1 MTTLADFD
9 MTTLKIELRGIM
21 ALISVDRRTRKPLHR
36 QIYDSFRDRVIR
48 RELRA
53 GELVP
58 SSRLLARELRVSRL
72 PVLNAYAQLLAEGY
86 FESRVGAGTFI
97 ATSLPSQNQ
106 SLGAAAAR
114 IDYASRR
121 ISSCAAAMPRYE
133 RPVWA
138 GSLGPFQIG
147 QPDLH
152 SFPMEIWSKLIARYS
167 RRVQVKG
174 LQYGDPMGLPEL
186 REAIAVY
193 LRTARGVH
201 CETDQIM
208 IVSGSQQ
215 ALDLTIRV
223 IVDPGAAIWVEE
235 PGYWLVHHV
244 LRAAG
249 CRAMPVPVD
258 AEGLNVVAGIK
269 LNRKARAAFVA
280 PSHQYPLGVTMSAT
294 RRLQLLE
301 WAQRAGAWI
310 VEDDYDSEYRYNS
323 KPIASLQGMDHHG
336 RVIYIGTFSKVM
348 FPALRLG
355 YIVIPPDLVERFAAM
370 RQSMDLCPSHIPQSV
385 MHQFIR
391 EGHFAR
397 HIRRM
402 RPIYAE
408 RRAVLITELARVFG
422 EGAEIVGDEAGL
434 HLALVLPQLR
444 NDRQLAVRAANE
456 SLWLSPLSA
465 SFVGKSP
472 RHGFVLGFGNTR
484 ANQIPAAIRQ
494 LKRLCAYRLNIIR
507 GL

>member
-1 MTTLADFD
+1 MTTLVGFD
-9 MTTLKIELRGIM
+9 MTTLKAELRGI
-21 ALISVDRRTRKPLHR
+21 AELISVDRRARKPLHQ
-36 QIYDSFRDRVIR
+36 QIYDSFRDRIIR

-53 GELVP
+53 GEFVP
-58 SSRLLARELRVSRL
+58 SSRGLARELRVSRL

-97 ATSLPSQNQ
+97 AASLSTQQ
-106 SLGAAAAR
+106 AARSLGAVAAT
-114 IDYASRR
+114 IGNTSRR
-121 ISSCAAAMPRYE
+121 ISSRAAAMPPYE

-138 GSLGPFQIG
+138 GSLGPFQVG
-147 QPDLH
+147 QPDLY
-152 SFPMEIWSKLIARYS
+152 SFPMDIWSKLIARYS

-186 REAIAVY
+186 RETIAVY
-193 LRTARGVH
+193 LRTARGVR
-201 CETDQIM
+201 CEADQIM

-215 ALDLTIRV
+215 GLDLTTRV
-223 IVDPGAAIWVEE
+223 IVDPGAAVWIEE

-249 CRAMPVPVD
+249 CRSVPVPVD
-258 AEGLNVVAGIK
+258 AEGLNVAAGIR
-269 LNRKARAAFVA
+269 LARKARAAFVA

-301 WAQRAGAWI
+301 WAQRAGGWI

-323 KPIASLQGMDHHG
+323 KPIASLQGMDRHD
-336 RVIYIGTFSKVM
+336 RVIYIGSFSKVM

-370 RQSMDLCPSHIPQSV
+370 RQSMDLSPSHIPQAV
-385 MHQFIR
+385 MHEFIR

-408 RRAVLITELARVFG
+408 RREVLVRELVRVFG
-422 EGAEIVGDEAGL
+422 DGAEIVGDEAGL
-434 HLALVLPQLR
+434 HVALLIPKLR
-444 NDRQLAVRAANE
+444 NDRQLAAQAAKE
-456 SLWLSPLSA
+456 GLWLSPLSA
-465 SFVGKSP
+465 SYVGKSP

-484 ANQIPAAIRQ
+484 ANQIPAAVRQ
-494 LKRLCAYRLNIIR
+494 LKALVAKMARVS
-507 GL
+507 

>member
-9 MTTLKIELRGIM
+9 MTTLKTELRGIM
-21 ALISVDRRTRKPLHR
+21 ALISVDRRARKPLHR
-36 QIYDSFRDRVIR
+36 QIYNSFRHRIILR
-48 RELRA
+48 QLRA

-58 SSRLLARELRVSRL
+58 SSRSLARELRVSRL

-97 ATSLPSQNQ
+97 ATSLPSQPR
-106 SLGAAAAR
+106 SLGAEQAP
-114 IDYASRR
+114 INNTSRR
-121 ISSCAAAMPRYE
+121 ISSRAAAMPQYE

-138 GSLGPFQIG
+138 GRLGPFQIG

-152 SFPMEIWSKLIARYS
+152 SFPMDIWSKLIARYS

-186 REAIAVY
+186 RETIAVY

-201 CETDQIM
+201 CEADQIM

-215 ALDLTIRV
+215 ALDLTTRV
-223 IVDPGAAIWVEE
+223 IVDPGAAVWVEE

-249 CRAMPVPVD
+249 CRSVPVPVD
-258 AEGLNVVAGIK
+258 AEGLDVAAGIR
-269 LNRKARAAFVA
+269 LGRKARAAFVA

-301 WAQRAGAWI
+301 WAQRSGGWI

-323 KPIASLQGMDHHG
+323 KPIASLQGMDHHD

-370 RQSMDLCPSHIPQSV
+370 RQSMDLCPSHIPQAV
-385 MHQFIR
+385 MLEFMR

-408 RRAVLITELARVFG
+408 RREVLVTELARAFG

-434 HLALVLPQLR
+434 HLALLLPKLR
-444 NDRQLAVRAANE
+444 NDRQLAARAAKE
-456 SLWLSPLSA
+456 SLWLSPLSV
-465 SFVGKSP
+465 SYVGKSP

-484 ANQIPAAIRQ
+484 GNQIPAAVRQ
-494 LKRLCAYRLNIIR
+494 LKRLCAASS
-507 GL
+507 

>member
-1 MTTLADFD
+1 MTTSKTQF
-9 MTTLKIELRGIM
+9 RGISN
-21 ALISVDRRTRKPLHR
+21 LINIDRRASEPLYQ
-36 QIYDSFRDRVIR
+36 QIYESFRNRIIR
-48 RELRA
+48 GGLRP
-53 GELVP
+53 GELVL
-58 SSRLLARELRVSRL
+58 STRSLARSLRISRL
-72 PVLNAYAQLLAEGY
+72 PVMNAYAQLLAEGY

-97 ATSLPSQNQ
+97 ATSLPAHQGGR
-106 SLGAAAAR
+106 SLGAATAR
-114 IDYASRR
+114 INNRSRR
-121 ISSCAAAMPRYE
+121 ISSRAAAMPPYE

-152 SFPMEIWSKLIARYS
+152 SFPMDIWSKLIARYS

-186 REAIAVY
+186 RETIAVY

-201 CETDQIM
+201 CEAGQIM

-215 ALDLTIRV
+215 ALDLTTRV
-223 IVDPGAAIWVEE
+223 ILDPGAAVWVEE

-249 CRAMPVPVD
+249 SRSVPVPVD
-258 AEGLNVVAGIK
+258 AEGLNVAAGIR

-310 VEDDYDSEYRYNS
+310 VEDDYDSEYRYNT
-323 KPIASLQGMDHHG
+323 KPIASLQGMDQHD

-355 YIVIPPDLVERFAAM
+355 YIVIPPDLV
-370 RQSMDLCPSHIPQSV
+370 
-385 MHQFIR
+385 
-391 EGHFAR
+391 
-397 HIRRM
+397 
-402 RPIYAE
+402 
-408 RRAVLITELARVFG
+408 
-422 EGAEIVGDEAGL
+422 
-434 HLALVLPQLR
+434 
-444 NDRQLAVRAANE
+444 
-456 SLWLSPLSA
+456 
-465 SFVGKSP
+465 
-472 RHGFVLGFGNTR
+472 
-484 ANQIPAAIRQ
+484 
-494 LKRLCAYRLNIIR
+494 
-507 GL
+507 

>member
-9 MTTLKIELRGIM
+9 MTTLKTDLRGM
-21 ALISVDRRTRKPLHR
+21 VTLISVDRRARKPLHQ
-36 QIYDSFRDRVIR
+36 QIYHSFRQRIIR

-58 SSRLLARELRVSRL
+58 SSRWLARELRVSRL

-97 ATSLPSQNQ
+97 ATSLPAHR
-106 SLGAAAAR
+106 SLGTATAK
-114 IDYASRR
+114 IDNTARR
-121 ISSCAAAMPRYE
+121 ISSRAAAMPPYE

-138 GSLGPFQIG
+138 GSLGPFQVG

-152 SFPMEIWSKLIARYS
+152 SFPMDIWSKLIARYS

-174 LQYGDPMGLPEL
+174 LQYGDPLGLPEL
-186 REAIAVY
+186 RETIAVY

-201 CETDQIM
+201 CEAGQIM
-208 IVSGSQQ
+208 MVSGSQQ
-215 ALDLTIRV
+215 ALDLTTRV
-223 IVDPGAAIWVEE
+223 IVDPGAAVWVEE
-235 PGYWLVHHV
+235 PGYWLVHYV

-249 CRAMPVPVD
+249 CRSVPVPVD
-258 AEGLNVVAGIK
+258 AEGLNVAAGIR

-301 WAQRAGAWI
+301 WAHRAAAWI

-323 KPIASLQGMDHHG
+323 KPIASLQGMDHHD

-370 RQSMDLCPSHIPQSV
+370 RQSMDLCPSHIPQAV
-385 MHQFIR
+385 MLEFIR

-408 RRAVLITELARVFG
+408 RREVLVTELARAFG
-422 EGAEIVGDEAGL
+422 EGATIIGDEAGL
-434 HLALVLPQLR
+434 HVALLLPKLR
-444 NDRQLAVRAANE
+444 NDRQLAARAAKE

-465 SFVGKSP
+465 SYVGESP

-484 ANQIPAAIRQ
+484 ANQIPAAVWQ
-494 LKRLCAYRLNIIR
+494 LKGLCAVSS
-507 GL
+507 

>member
-1 MTTLADFD
+1 MTTLAGFD
-9 MTTLKIELRGIM
+9 MTTLKTELRGIV
-21 ALISVDRRTRKPLHR
+21 ALISVDRRARKPLHQ
-36 QIYDSFRDRVIR
+36 QIYDSFRDRIIR

-58 SSRLLARELRVSRL
+58 SSRRLARELRVSRL

-86 FESRVGAGTFI
+86 FQTRVGAGTFV
-97 ATSLPSQNQ
+97 ATSLPSQGERL
-106 SLGAAAAR
+106 LGVAAAR
-114 IDYASRR
+114 IDNTSRR
-121 ISSCAAAMPRYE
+121 ISSRAAAMPPYQ

-138 GSLGPFQIG
+138 GNLGPFQVG

-152 SFPMEIWSKLIARYS
+152 SFPMDIWSKLIARYS

-186 REAIAVY
+186 RETIAVY
-193 LRTARGVH
+193 LRTARRVY
-201 CETDQIM
+201 CEAGQIM

-215 ALDLTIRV
+215 ALDLTTRV
-223 IVDPGAAIWVEE
+223 IVGPAAAVWVEE
-235 PGYWLVHHV
+235 PGYWLVHYV
-244 LRAAG
+244 LRAGG
-249 CRAMPVPVD
+249 CRSVTVPVD
-258 AEGLNVVAGIK
+258 AEGLNVAAGIR

-301 WAQRAGAWI
+301 WAHRAGAWI

-323 KPIASLQGMDHHG
+323 KPIASLQGMDHHD

-355 YIVIPPDLVERFAAM
+355 YIVIPPDLVERFTAM

-385 MHQFIR
+385 MHEFIR

-408 RRAVLITELARVFG
+408 RREILVTELARAFG
-422 EGAEIVGDEAGL
+422 EGGVIIGDEAGL
-434 HLALVLPQLR
+434 HLALLLSKVR
-444 NDRQLAVRAANE
+444 NDRQLAARAAKE

-465 SFVGKSP
+465 SYVGKSP
-472 RHGFVLGFGNTR
+472 RHGFVLGFGNAR
-484 ANQIPAAIRQ
+484 ANQIPAAVRQ
-494 LKRLCAYRLNIIR
+494 LKTLCAASS
-507 GL
+507 